1 MRLKPDDNWLWY
13 FDQKHDRL
21 MLDIST
27 QMVFRSRFSAKMLNS
42 EALEESNFTLDDV
55 TLFHQLEESCKLLG
69 LSLEQRAELVLNGI
83 AANRFLKP
91 ILPKSWY
98 FSALP
103 EPITPQCADI
113 VAVTMQET
121 GEHGILVVIEAG
133 DSASLCL
140 VAQPVL
146 ELPDRTLAQCDVIKV
161 MNDRLIP
168 VVFTQPEQSQSN
180 EQDYF
185 AEAM

>member
-27 QMVFRSRFSAKMLNS
+27 QMVFRSRFPAKMLNS
-42 EALEESNFTLDDV
+42 DALTESNFTLDDV
-55 TLFHQLEESCKLLG
+55 TLFYQLDESCKLLG
-69 LSLEQRAELVLNGI
+69 LPAEQRAELVLNGI
-83 AANRFLKP
+83 IASRFLKP
-91 ILPKSWY
+91 VLPKSWY
-98 FSALP
+98 FATLP
-103 EPITPQCADI
+103 EPVTPQCADI
-113 VAVTMQET
+113 MAVTMRDSNEYA
-121 GEHGILVVIEAG
+121 ILVVIEVG

-140 VAQPVL
+140 VAQSSL
-146 ELPDRTLAQCDVIKV
+146 ALSDRTLMQCDVIKV

-168 VVFTQPEQSQSN
+168 VVFTPLEQQ
-180 EQDYF
+180 QDCF